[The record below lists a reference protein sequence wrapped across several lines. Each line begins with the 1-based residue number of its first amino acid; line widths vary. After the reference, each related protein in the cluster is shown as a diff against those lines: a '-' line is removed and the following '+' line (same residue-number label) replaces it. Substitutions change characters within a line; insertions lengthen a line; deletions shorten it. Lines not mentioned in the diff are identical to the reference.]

1 MPAKAGP
8 RLLKTRLIR
17 HVKGSWAA
25 AKTDTPPPPFSLP
38 SELAVHLLDG
48 VWTQMAL
55 QPSCRVFFSSRAQ
68 TNAVDILESG
78 VRSFSVNHAPVFT
91 PSHPHS
97 SPCPRGSSDFSSTL
111 SGCFKKRRLGQR
123 ARPRRRVNFVAA
135 AADRLC
141 TCSSP
146 TERVKCLLVLITAWQ
161 NTTSHPLPGRRVS
174 RLI

>member
-1 MPAKAGP
+1 MSKGAGRRP
-8 RLLKTRLIR
+8 KLIR
-17 HVKGSWAA
+17 PP
-25 AKTDTPPPPFSLP
+25 TPPYSP
-38 SELAVHLLDG
+38 SHLNSPCISSTACGHRWRFNRAAGL
-48 VWTQMAL
+48 
-55 QPSCRVFFSSRAQ
+55 FFFFPRAQ

-78 VRSFSVNHAPVFT
+78 GGGLSALITLPFSPPLT
-91 PSHPHS
+91 PPH

-123 ARPRRRVNFVAA
+123 ARPRRRVNFAAA

-146 TERVKCLLVLITAWQ
+146 TERVKCLLVLITAWE